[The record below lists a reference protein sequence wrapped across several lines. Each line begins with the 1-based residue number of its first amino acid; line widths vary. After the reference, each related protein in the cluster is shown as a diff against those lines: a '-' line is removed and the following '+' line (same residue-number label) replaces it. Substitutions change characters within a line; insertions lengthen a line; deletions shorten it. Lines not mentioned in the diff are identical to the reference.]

1 MTEWIDRLAD
11 GMGLQPLS
19 AAESERLLR
28 ASREV
33 AHRVERRITPLST
46 FLLGMGVAARMAHGA
61 SRDIAFDEAIDSL
74 LRRLPEP
81 PVEIPSALDDGPRDH
96 PDRPTSAGPE

>member
-46 FLLGMGVAARMAHGA
+46 FLLGMGVAVRMSQGT
-61 SRDIAFDEAIDSL
+61 SRDVAFDDAIDSL
-74 LRRLPEP
+74 LRRLPEA
-81 PVEIPSALDDGPRDH
+81 PVEIPPALDDGPRH
-96 PDRPTSAGPE
+96 PDRPQSPAPE

>member
-28 ASREV
+28 ASRDV

-46 FLLGMGVAARMAHGA
+46 FLLGMGVAARMAQGA
-61 SRDIAFDEAIDSL
+61 SREIAFDDAIDSL
-74 LRRLPEP
+74 LRRLPDA
-81 PVEIPSALDDGPRDH
+81 PVEIPSALGDEPRD
-96 PDRPTSAGPE
+96 PGRPPSAGPE